1 MKSLIEYIREN
12 ETKIASFIK
21 ENKDK
26 FPITLFDVE
35 DRDDAYEED
44 MKSYLNECTEKS
56 GVKSVVY
63 YDGPKGA
70 SSKRNTGLTLDS
82 AHPADMLYFWEQIV
96 SKADKGYV
104 ITQED
109 DYTLGVAFKISGP
122 LPTPKNYIRFS
133 KLEVEDIEDNNKD
146 PKFPGDFVKID
157 DINI

>member
-1 MKSLIEYIREN
+1 MKSLVEFIR
-12 ETKIASFIK
+12 

-44 MKSYLNECTEKS
+44 VKSYLNECTEKS

-63 YDGPKGA
+63 YNAPKEA
-70 SSKRNTGLTLDS
+70 SRKRNTGLTMDS

-133 KLEVEDIEDNNKD
+133 KLEVENIEDNEQD

-157 DINI
+157 DIDI

>member
-1 MKSLIEYIREN
+1 MHKINYFFTYKMKSLIE
-12 ETKIASFIK
+12 FIK
-21 ENKDK
+21 EAKDK

-35 DRDDAYEED
+35 EGNEAYEED
-44 MKSYLNECTEKS
+44 VKSYLNECTEKS

-63 YDGPKGA
+63 YNAPKEA
-70 SSKRNTGLTLDS
+70 SRKRNTGLTMDS

-109 DYTLGVAFKISGP
+109 DYTLGVSFRISGP

-133 KLEVEDIEDNNKD
+133 KLDFEDIEDDGKD

>member
-1 MKSLIEYIREN
+1 MKSLIEFIREN
-12 ETKIASFIK
+12 ETKITSFIK
-21 ENKDK
+21 EAKDK

-35 DRDDAYEED
+35 DGDEAYEED
-44 MKSYLNECTEKS
+44 VKAYLNECTEKS

-63 YDGPKGA
+63 YDAPKEV
-70 SSKRNTGLTLDS
+70 SRKRNTGLIMDS
-82 AHPADMLYFWEQIV
+82 AGYTDMLYFWEQIV

-109 DYTLGVAFKISGP
+109 DYTLGVAFRISGP

-133 KLEVEDIEDNNKD
+133 KLDFEDIEDDGKD
-146 PKFPGDFVKID
+146 PKFPEDFVKID

>member
-1 MKSLIEYIREN
+1 MKSLVEFIR
-12 ETKIASFIK
+12 

-44 MKSYLNECTEKS
+44 VKSYLNECTEKS

-63 YDGPKGA
+63 YDAPKEA
-70 SSKRNTGLTLDS
+70 SHKRNTGLTMDS
-82 AHPADMLYFWEQIV
+82 AHPVDMLYFWEQIV

-133 KLEVEDIEDNNKD
+133 KLEVEDIEDNEQD

-157 DINI
+157 DIDI